1 MKYIK
6 TNIFTLLVFIPLISF
21 GQLEE
26 PDCTEEI
33 PIEMHNLQTAII
45 KKQNLNVWPS
55 IVEIKNLAE
64 LYKNET
70 DSLILFIAETD
81 NGDKLRMTNTSNLSK
96 FVEIDYNNDCRQEG
110 TILTDLKF
118 GKINL
123 TEMKAEI
130 YCRKEKYAE
139 LKIKN

>member
-1 MKYIK
+1 M
-6 TNIFTLLVFIPLISF
+6 FIPFIIL
-21 GQLEE
+21 GQEKE

-45 KKQNLNVWPS
+45 KNQNLGVWPS

-64 LYKNET
+64 LNKKET

-81 NGDKLRMTNTSNLSK
+81 NGDKLRMTNTSDLSK

-110 TILTDLKF
+110 TISTDLKF

>member
-1 MKYIK
+1 M
-6 TNIFTLLVFIPLISF
+6 FIPFIFF
-21 GQLEE
+21 GQESDGE
-26 PDCTEEI
+26 CVEYE
-33 PIEMHNLQTAII
+33 PIEMYNLRKAII
-45 KKQNLNVWPS
+45 EKQNLDVWPS
-55 IVEIKNLAE
+55 IVEIKNLTE
-64 LYKNET
+64 LNTKRK

-81 NGDKLRMTNTSNLSK
+81 NGDKLRITNSSDLSK
-96 FVEIDYNNDCRQEG
+96 FAEMDYNDNCKQDG

-123 TEMKAEI
+123 NKMKAEI

>member
-6 TNIFTLLVFIPLISF
+6 TNILLFLIFIPFITF
-21 GQLEE
+21 GQETE
-26 PDCTEEI
+26 PDCSEPI
-33 PIEMHNLQTAII
+33 IIEMYNLRMAII
-45 KKQNLNVWPS
+45 KKQNLDVWPS
-55 IVEIKNLAE
+55 IVEIKNLTE
-64 LYKNET
+64 LNDKRN

-81 NGDKLRMTNTSNLSK
+81 NGDKLRMTNSSDLSK
-96 FVEIDYNNDCRQEG
+96 FAEMDYNDDCKQDG

-123 TEMKAEI
+123 TKMKAEI
-130 YCRKEKYAE
+130 YCRKEKYTE

>member
-1 MKYIK
+1 M
-6 TNIFTLLVFIPLISF
+6 FIPFIIF
-21 GQLEE
+21 GQEKE

-33 PIEMHNLQTAII
+33 PIGIYNLRVAII
-45 KKQNLNVWPS
+45 KKQKLYVWPS
-55 IVEIKNLAE
+55 LVEIKNLTE
-64 LYKNET
+64 LNKKRN

-81 NGDKLRMTNTSNLSK
+81 NGDKLRLTNTSDLSK
-96 FVEIDYNNDCRQEG
+96 FAEMDYDNDCRQEG
-110 TILTDLKF
+110 TISTDLKL

-130 YCRKEKYAE
+130 YCRKKKYAE